1 MTDVSNDGSID
12 TLELKQVLNS
22 LGEFQEK
29 ELHSIKTFFDIDN
42 NGSIDEDEFMSQ
54 LKRAAK

>member
-1 MTDVSNDGSID
+1 
-12 TLELKQVLNS
+12 VLAS

-29 ELHSIKTFFDIDN
+29 ELHSIKSFFDIDN

-54 LKRAAK
+54 LKKADKSYESYLQKKAVGF